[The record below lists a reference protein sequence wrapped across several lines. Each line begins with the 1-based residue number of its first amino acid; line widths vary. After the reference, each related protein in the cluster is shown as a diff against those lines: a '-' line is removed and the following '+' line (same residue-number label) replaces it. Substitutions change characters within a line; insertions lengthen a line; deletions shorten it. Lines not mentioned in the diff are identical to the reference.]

1 MGVAQLNKMR
11 VLKREKS
18 AGEVKFWISAGD
30 ITYIIHTSNNLFDV
44 LLMSLQ
50 IKTGIRSFK

>member
-30 ITYIIHTSNNLFDV
+30 ITYIIHTSNNLFDK
-44 LLMSLQ
+44 LKSYF
-50 IKTGIRSFK
+50 IK